1 MIRRMAEVK
10 IDDIAQVERAK
21 NGKIYPA
28 GCTLIALS
36 ATKGEVEYLE
46 EDGEVETRYAV
57 IIPDKQVVSGRYLYC
72 ALCYIF
78 PEFLHKHRTGI
89 NLQFDE
95 LRFLKVAVYSLE
107 DQQKFV
113 EKLEQIDRRIRQED
127 EIIIKTKDLKQSM
140 LERLFPQ

>member
-1 MIRRMAEVK
+1 MIEAR
-10 IDDIAQVERAK
+10 ISDIAQVERAK

-28 GCTLIALS
+28 GCTLVALS

-46 EDGEVETRYAV
+46 EGGKVETRYAV
-57 IIPDKQVVSGRYLYC
+57 IIPDEQVVLGRYLHC

-95 LRFLKVAVYSLE
+95 LRFLKVAVHSLE
-107 DQQKFV
+107 DQRKFV
-113 EKLEQIDRRIRQED
+113 EELEQIDRRIKQED
-127 EIIIKTKDLKQSM
+127 EIITKTKDLKQSM